1 MYEFATLVMLLKSD
15 GKTIDIYL
23 GTVCKKT
30 DDTFVPQ
37 KQITALVRNFEANFP
52 GSEVQEVAD
61 SNERMRIVQ
70 SIFEKNLCVAAK
82 AVKIIKCL
90 TVVKVIVA
98 VFAFGLVIKNTI
110 CAVR

>member
-1 MYEFATLVMLLKSD
+1 MTICEPYNHYINAKNTSEERIRRCCFMLM
-15 GKTIDIYL
+15 
-23 GTVCKKT
+23 V
-30 DDTFVPQ
+30 
-37 KQITALVRNFEANFP
+37 
-52 GSEVQEVAD
+52 
-61 SNERMRIVQ
+61 
-70 SIFEKNLCVAAK
+70 KNLCVAAK